1 MEDFKNK
8 AENLADK
15 VAGEAQQAYGKVT
28 DSKTDEV
35 AGAVKSGAADVKQG
49 ADNLADKAKDLF
61 EDVKESVTGGGSLK
75 DKFHNVVEDIK
86 EHGENLDEIGD
97 ELKEKASELKDFAED
112 KLKDIKAKFDK

>member
-15 VAGEAQQAYGKVT
+15 VAGEVQQAYGKVT

-35 AGAVKSGAADVKQG
+35 AGAVKSEAADIRQG

-61 EDVKESVTGGGSLK
+61 EDVKESVTGEGSLK
-75 DKFHNVVEDIK
+75 DKLRNVVEDIK
-86 EHGENLDEIGD
+86 DHGDNLDEIGD
-97 ELKEKASELKDFAED
+97 ELKEKAAELKDLAED
-112 KLKDIKAKFDK
+112 KINDIKAKFNK